1 MIMVQ
6 PNFTLDLEA
15 ICDNEKI
22 DQSRNGLIVDMK
34 PLEPTADSELS
45 NSTIMNFTN
54 LNNDIMGIH
63 LLLSLTL

>member
-15 ICDNEKI
+15 ICNDEKI
-22 DQSRNGLIVDMK
+22 DQSRNGIVDMK

-45 NSTIMNFTN
+45 NSKIMNFTN

-63 LLLSLTL
+63 LLSSLTL